1 VKIIGYDA
9 TPEQVKAMQEGRQII
24 ASMAQN
30 PMNIGSLAV
39 ESVQKI
45 LAGET
50 VDAVVRTPGGL
61 VTREEEMAKAAA

>member
-1 VKIIGYDA
+1 MELYPDKFADVKIIGYDA

-39 ESVQKI
+39 NRS
-45 LAGET
+45 
-50 VDAVVRTPGGL
+50 RRSWP
-61 VTREEEMAKAAA
+61 AKRSMRSSARPAAW